1 MFFTP
6 LNVENNES
14 KYYLL
19 KINKLQYI
27 REGLIT
33 SFKNLKL
40 KKKKKKKKIGVSI
53 INCGEKCAKSNFLVE
68 ITFKSK

>member
-1 MFFTP
+1 MTSLMFFTP

-27 REGLIT
+27 REGLRT
-33 SFKNLKL
+33 SVKSLLNNE
-40 KKKKKKKKIGVSI
+40 KKKVLSI
-53 INCGEKCAKSNFLVE
+53 AVKSVPKAIF
-68 ITFKSK
+68 

>member
-1 MFFTP
+1 MTSLMFFTP

-27 REGLIT
+27 REGLRT
-33 SFKNLKL
+33 SVKSLQL
-40 KKKKKKKKIGVSI
+40 KKKKKKKKKRIGVSI
-53 INCGEKCAKSNFLVE
+53 INCGEKCAKRKAIF
-68 ITFKSK
+68 

>member
-1 MFFTP
+1 MTSLMFFTP

-27 REGLIT
+27 REGLRT
-33 SFKNLKL
+33 SVKSLQL
-40 KKKKKKKKIGVSI
+40 KKKKKKKKKKL
-53 INCGEKCAKSNFLVE
+53 E
-68 ITFKSK
+68 